1 MYRRGIPAALIL
13 AAVITLNGCT
23 EPDYKAEN
31 RALTDRIG
39 ELSEENITLL
49 SRTETLEEKLEYF
62 SAEAER
68 LEAER
73 NALAIELKSLK
84 SRTAATKRR
93 RR

>member
-13 AAVITLNGCT
+13 GALITLSGCT
-23 EPDYKAEN
+23 EPDYKAKN
-31 RALTDRIG
+31 RALTERVG
-39 ELSEENITLL
+39 ELSEENIELL
-49 SRTETLEEKLEYF
+49 SRAETLEEKLEYF

-73 NALAIELKSLK
+73 NALSIELKSLK
-84 SRTAATKRR
+84 RSSATKKRR

>member
-1 MYRRGIPAALIL
+1 MYKKFLFIILIL
-13 AAVITLNGCT
+13 ATLGTLSGCT

-31 RALTDRIG
+31 RALMERVG
-39 ELSEENITLL
+39 ELSEENIELL
-49 SRTETLEEKLEYF
+49 GSVATLEEKLEYF

-84 SRTAATKRR
+84 SKLNTKSRR